1 MTADFGQR
9 RGDGGAGRRTHRSL
23 ILFGLGLL
31 SILVMLQA
39 TAAKAS
45 TVTGSLPVQMQI
57 TASCT
62 IGTSSLTFATTAG
75 TSLVSTQVTQ
85 TGSIAVTCTNSNPYS
100 IGLDNGQNASSG
112 QRRMVN
118 GSNYISYNVY
128 VDAAHT
134 QPWTTAATNS
144 TCTSANS
151 CYLGT
156 GTGAQQTISV
166 YGVVPTVASAP
177 TSGTYNDS
185 VTITVTY

>member
-1 MTADFGQR
+1 
-9 RGDGGAGRRTHRSL
+9 
-23 ILFGLGLL
+23 
-31 SILVMLQA
+31 
-39 TAAKAS
+39 
-45 TVTGSLPVQMQI
+45 
-57 TASCT
+57 
-62 IGTSSLTFATTAG
+62 
-75 TSLVSTQVTQ
+75 
-85 TGSIAVTCTNSNPYS
+85 
-100 IGLDNGQNASSG
+100 
-112 QRRMVN
+112 
-118 GSNYISYNVY
+118 